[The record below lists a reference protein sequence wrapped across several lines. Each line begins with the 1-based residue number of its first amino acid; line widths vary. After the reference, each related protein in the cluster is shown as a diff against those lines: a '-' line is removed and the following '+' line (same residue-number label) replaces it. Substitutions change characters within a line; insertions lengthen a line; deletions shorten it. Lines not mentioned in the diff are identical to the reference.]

1 MNQTEDGFRYLDG
14 KWGHDLTVDQ
24 KFRALLRKLR
34 AEFPLQYPVKMR
46 RLDLGEGK
54 KALSGYCQLANQGK
68 VKEKRYFKISVNQ
81 RHTWSMQFDT
91 ILHEWAH
98 ALTWENPTSQDH
110 SRYWAEAY
118 GKLYRAM
125 VEK

>member
-1 MNQTEDGFRYLDG
+1 MNQTEEGFRYLDG
-14 KWGHDLTVDQ
+14 KWGHDLTADQ
-24 KFRALLRKLR
+24 KFRILTRKLR
-34 AEFPLQYPVKMR
+34 KRFPPEYPVKMR
-46 RLDLGEGK
+46 RLDLGEDK
-54 KALSGYCQLANQGK
+54 KAPSGYCQLANEGK
-68 VKEKRYFKISVNQ
+68 ARGKRYFTIIVNK
-81 RHTWSMQFDT
+81 RRTWSMQFDT

-125 VEK
+125 VED